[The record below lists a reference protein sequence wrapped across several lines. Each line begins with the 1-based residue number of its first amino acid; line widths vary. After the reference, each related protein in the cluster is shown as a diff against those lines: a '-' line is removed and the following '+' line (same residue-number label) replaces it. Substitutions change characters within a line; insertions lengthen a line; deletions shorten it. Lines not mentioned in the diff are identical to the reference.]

1 MNGKPFDEGD
11 AAIEEAHGLLR
22 SWTQGLFRFDEHVQS
37 LKYVIAPDGRLIAPV
52 MVAALQTP
60 DTALYIP
67 DDEAPVLELLL
78 SLEAFEERG
87 DAAALADRW
96 RIHHGT
102 EEDINW
108 AVMGIDMVR
117 ISDLV
122 IDGDAIVTINPLA
135 DVEAGRGVLLQ
146 VGATVPGVSGL
157 VGRPL
162 EAQLHELAI
171 EPLIEV
177 RRLGRERSSPSEQ
190 LASLGRPGG
199 CVLGGGIRQLPQV
212 PVDTEEDPVIG
223 IGGREVEVGADKAI
237 VLRHG
242 GASYHVADWARPPLE
257 SGPWTAD
264 ESPFGPGAE
273 SCPVD

>member
-122 IDGDAIVTINPLA
+122 IDGDAIVRLNPFA
-135 DVEAGRGVLLQ
+135 DVEADLCRTINDLGEDSLQ
-146 VGATVPGVSGL
+146 RICKGHLDVDVEHPLAVAIDPLGL
-157 VGRPL
+157 D
-162 EAQLHELAI
+162 
-171 EPLIEV
+171 V
-177 RRLGRERSSPSEQ
+177 RARF
-190 LASLGRPGG
+190 
-199 CVLGGGIRQLPQV
+199 
-212 PVDTEEDPVIG
+212 D
-223 IGGREVEVGADKAI
+223 
-237 VLRHG
+237 VLRLPFG
-242 GASYHVADWARPPLE
+242 TTLE
-257 SGPWTAD
+257 SPDRVLDVVKSWAAT
-264 ESPFGPGAE
+264 
-273 SCPVD
+273 